1 LRDAMPPALAIA
13 YRLASIGTLVAL
25 AVLSLLPAGSLQRT
39 ELGGHTEHVL
49 AYAGTALVIAL
60 GLRADRHRLVL
71 LGLTSYAGLLEFLQT
86 LAPGRST
93 QLRDFVACTAGIIV
107 GLLMGRVLHLLLRR
121 WLGGNRAPRSGEA
134 LSASQAP
141 SS

>member
-1 LRDAMPPALAIA
+1 MPPALTLA
-13 YRLASIGTLVAL
+13 YRLASVSTLVAL

-39 ELGGHTEHVL
+39 ELGGHPEHVL

-60 GLRADRHRLVL
+60 GLSSDRHRLAAL
-71 LGLTSYAGLLEFLQT
+71 IGLTGYAGLLELLQT
-86 LAPGRST
+86 FSPGRST
-93 QLRDFVACTAGIIV
+93 LLSDFVASTAGIVV
-107 GLLMGRVLHLLLRR
+107 GLLMARGLHSLLRR
-121 WLGGNRAPRSGEA
+121 WLGGVTAPRSGQA